1 MPLDVSALLLLLV
14 ESKYL
19 PKLSMKMHSSRLSM
33 VVISVMA
40 ATDSVCTDLARI
52 LKVLGNFLNAY
63 LRLEKLRTYFG
74 KIVMLLSEFSF
85 LKTAR

>member
-19 PKLSMKMHSSRLSM
+19 PKLSMKMHYSRLSM
-33 VVISVMA
+33 LVISVIA
-40 ATDSVCTDLARI
+40 ATTVCTDLARI
-52 LKVLGNFLNAY
+52 LKVLGNFLKAY

>member
-1 MPLDVSALLLLLV
+1 
-14 ESKYL
+14 
-19 PKLSMKMHSSRLSM
+19 MKMHSSRLSM

-52 LKVLGNFLNAY
+52 LKVLGNFLKAY

-74 KIVMLLSEFSF
+74 KIVMLLSEFSL